1 MSIKYFKIFYSI
13 SMKKIIV
20 TLFIICSSNILSSQ
34 ETFTRKDTLQ
44 GGLRPERT
52 CFNVLHYDL
61 NIKINPEEKY
71 IVGYNDITFGM
82 EGKSNVIQLDLFE
95 NMEVDSIIYDSK
107 KLTYKREF
115 NAVFIDFPEALQNI
129 GNKGKTIRFYY
140 SGKPIIAKNAPWDGG
155 FVFTKDRQGKDWV
168 GVACQGT
175 GASLW
180 YPCKDSQ
187 SDEPDFGATIKVAV
201 PNGLMNV
208 SNGRYM
214 GSVDLKNGYT
224 RWDWEV
230 NYTINTYSITV
241 NIGDYVKIHENYKGL
256 NLDYFVL
263 RENEA
268 KARVHFEEVKPM
280 LDCFQSKF
288 GPYPFAYDGY
298 KLIETP
304 YLGMEHQS
312 AVAYG
317 NKYVKGYLGTDRS
330 QTGIGLLFDFII
342 IHESGHEW
350 FGNSIT
356 SKDSADMWIHEGFTS
371 YTEAVY
377 VECQYGYEK
386 GQQYING
393 CKGNIDNTSPI
404 IGPYGVNKQG
414 STDMYEKGALM
425 LNTLRHIVDND
436 VKWWKILLKYSE
448 RFRHK
453 IIDTKTVIDFFNT
466 ETGMNLTTVFNQYL
480 RCANIP
486 ILELRKSK
494 GKLEFRWK
502 ADESKFNMPVDIKIK
517 DKKYRLY
524 VTNAWKK
531 TKSNINKIED
541 IEVLTNDFYIN
552 VDLDKKL

>member
-1 MSIKYFKIFYSI
+1 
-13 SMKKIIV
+13 MKKSLV
-20 TLFIICSSNILSSQ
+20 TLLIISFHFLSAQ
-34 ETFTRKDTLQ
+34 EKTTQKDTLQ

-52 CFNVLHYDL
+52 CFDVLHYDL
-61 NIKINPEEKY
+61 NIKINPEEKS
-71 IVGYNDITFGM
+71 IVGYNEITFGM
-82 EGKSNVIQLDLFE
+82 EEKSDVIQLDLFE

-115 NAVFIDFPEALQNI
+115 NAVFIDFPEALQSI

-155 FVFTKDRQGKDWV
+155 FVFTRDRQGKDWV

-241 NIGDYVKIHENYKGL
+241 NIGDYVQIHENYKGL
-256 NLDYFVL
+256 NLDYYVL
-263 RENEA
+263 SENES

-280 LDCFQSKF
+280 MDCFQSKF

-298 KLIETP
+298 KLVETP

-436 VKWWKILLKYSE
+436 DKWWKILLKYSE
-448 RFRHK
+448 TYRHK
-453 IIDTKTVIDFFNT
+453 IIDTETVVDFFNT
-466 ETGMNLTTVFNQYL
+466 ETGMKLITVFNQYL
-480 RCANIP
+480 RYANIP

-517 DKKYRLY
+517 GEKYRLY
-524 VTNAWKK
+524 P
-531 TKSNINKIED
+531 TKNWNNTKYKINKKIM
-541 IEVLTNDFYIN
+541 LSYHYYYM
-552 VDLDKKL
+552 KKRCSIIL

>member
-1 MSIKYFKIFYSI
+1 
-13 SMKKIIV
+13 MKKIIV

-44 GGLRPERT
+44 DGLRPERT

-61 NIKINPEEKY
+61 SIKINPEEKY
-71 IVGYNDITFGM
+71 IVGFNEITFGM
-82 EGKSNVIQLDLFE
+82 EGKSDVIQLDLFE
-95 NMEVDSIIYDSK
+95 NMEVDSIIYNSK

-115 NAVFIDFPEALQNI
+115 NAVFIDFPEALQSI

-230 NYTINTYSITV
+230 NYTINNYSITI

-280 LDCFQSKF
+280 MDCFQSKF
-288 GPYPFAYDGY
+288 GPYPFANDGY
-298 KLIETP
+298 KLVETP

-317 NKYVKGYLGTDRS
+317 NKYLKGYLGTDRS
-330 QTGIGLLFDFII
+330 QSGIGLLFDFII

-393 CKGNIDNTSPI
+393 CKRNIDNTSPI
-404 IGPYGVNKQG
+404 IGPYGVNKEG

-425 LNTLRHIVDND
+425 MNTLRHIIDND
-436 VKWWKILLKYSE
+436 DKWWKILLKYSE
-448 RFRHK
+448 TFRDK
-453 IIDTKTVIDFFNT
+453 IIDTITVVDFFNT

-480 RCANIP
+480 RYANIP
-486 ILELRKSK
+486 KLELRKSK

-502 ADESKFNMPVDIKIK
+502 ADESIFNMPVDIKIK
-517 DKKYRLY
+517 GKKYRLY
-524 VTNAWKK
+524 PTNAWKK

-552 VDLDKKL
+552 VDLLKKL